1 MMKKLIGI
9 ALIAVLAVCLAFP
22 NAFAAGESSSKATAM
37 FSGIA
42 MTDTTALAGQD
53 ALFTMGIKTAQE
65 KELFIDVSL
74 ECGLTTNTK
83 VVSKGLARDIA
94 ESYAQVKVWVT
105 VDGEM
110 AQPGVVTFARRA
122 QALIAEFAGDFSDCM
137 TIVTDSEGNP
147 SIVIDEDCVQ
157 PEMLAL
163 VLDTMSANSFNF
175 IAPNVPVGYHIV
187 KVYAEV
193 DYGVAGDPEESQL
206 LDQKLE
212 YIANPVTNAYIG
224 KGSVTVEEVR
234 MVK

>member
-1 MMKKLIGI
+1 MKKLVGI

-22 NAFAAGESSSKATAM
+22 NAFAAGESSAKASSM

-42 MTDTTALAGQD
+42 VTDTSALAGQD
-53 ALFTMGIKTAQE
+53 PLFTMGIKTSQE
-65 KELFIDVSL
+65 KELFVDVSL

-83 VVSKGLARDIA
+83 VMSKSLKRDIA
-94 ESYAQVKVWVT
+94 EAYAQVKVWVT
-105 VDGEM
+105 VDDKLAE
-110 AQPGVVTFARRA
+110 PGVVTFARRA
-122 QALIAEFAGDFSDCM
+122 QALVAEFAGDFSDCM
-137 TIVTDSEGNP
+137 TVTEDAEGNH
-147 SIVIDEDCVQ
+147 SVTIDEECVE

-163 VLDTMSANSFNF
+163 ILDTMSANSFNF

-193 DYGVAGDPEESQL
+193 DYGVTGDPEESQL
-206 LDQKLE
+206 LDQELE
-212 YIANPVTNAYIG
+212 YIDNPVTRAYIG

>member
-1 MMKKLIGI
+1 MMKKLFGI
-9 ALIAVLAVCLAFP
+9 ALIAVLAMCLALP
-22 NAFAAGESSSKATAM
+22 NAFAAGESSSKSTAV

-42 MTDTTALAGQD
+42 ITDTTALAGLQP
-53 ALFTMGIKTAQE
+53 LFTTGIKTAQE

-105 VDGEM
+105 VDDKM
-110 AQPGVVTFARRA
+110 AEPGVVTFARRA
-122 QALIAEFAGDFSDCM
+122 QALVAEFAGDFSDCM
-137 TIVTDSEGNP
+137 TVTEDEYGNH
-147 SIVIDEDCVQ
+147 SIVIDEECVQ

-163 VLDTMSANSFNF
+163 ILDTMSANSFNF
-175 IAPNVPVGYHIV
+175 IAPNVPVGYHVV

-206 LDQKLE
+206 LDQELE
-212 YIANPVTNAYIG
+212 YIDNPVTRAYVG